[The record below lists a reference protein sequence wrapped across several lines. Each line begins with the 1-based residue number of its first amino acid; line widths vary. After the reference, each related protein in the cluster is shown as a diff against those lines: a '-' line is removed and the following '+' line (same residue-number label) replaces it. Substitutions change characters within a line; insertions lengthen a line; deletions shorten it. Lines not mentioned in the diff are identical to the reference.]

1 MQMIVYSTTIVS
13 NPPAIITLCTVHTSN
28 RRLCVLFCTACSAT
42 ITRFGANVD
51 TCLNLTVTPSADPA
65 AACTCWADTKL
76 SADVAAVKACNRK

>member
-1 MQMIVYSTTIVS
+1 MIIYLYNHCFQSST
-13 NPPAIITLCTVHTSN
+13 LYTVHTSN
-28 RRLCVLFCTACSAT
+28 HVLFCTACSAT